1 MNIAVNTILLT
12 KQQVET
18 TDVSLNGN
26 LHWWITSKRAFV
38 LLNYEYLQEKNLRK
52 HQQDGRQ
59 TKTDAKLPASARP
72 GWSAR
77 TPTQSTPF
85 TWCSNDV
92 ILYEIVI
99 KIDFNVAFRNKYVN
113 LNCAYFGL
121 PCRSFR

>member
-1 MNIAVNTILLT
+1 MNIAVITILLT

-38 LLNYEYLQEKNLRK
+38 LLNYEYLQEKNLQK

-77 TPTQSTPF
+77 TPHKAPLSLSVQMMLFCTKS
-85 TWCSNDV
+85 W
-92 ILYEIVI
+92 
-99 KIDFNVAFRNKYVN
+99 
-113 LNCAYFGL
+113 
-121 PCRSFR
+121 